1 MNFNPSEGTRFNQH
15 IPTIYWFTGLPGSG
29 KTTIAKLL
37 FERLR
42 EFKICSVLLDGD
54 DVRSGLNRDLG
65 FSDDDR
71 VENMR
76 RVTEISQLMLDS
88 GLSVIVS
95 LISPFENDRNRARS
109 KFRNVN
115 FLEIF
120 IDAPIEVCIQR
131 DPKGHYARAQLGEIK
146 LFTGIDSRFD
156 VPKNPEIHIDTTTM
170 SAANA
175 VDKILN
181 HLKIAS
187 SEAPVDH

>member
-1 MNFNPSEGTRFNQH
+1 MNFNPSEGTCFNQQ
-15 IPTIYWFTGLPGSG
+15 IPTVFWFTGLPSSG

-37 FERLR
+37 FERLW
-42 EFKICSVLLDGD
+42 EFKICTVLLDGD

-95 LISPFENDRNRARS
+95 LISPFENDRKRARR
-109 KFRNVN
+109 KFRDAN

-156 VPKNPEIHIDTTTM
+156 VPKNPDIHIDTTTI

-175 VDKILN
+175 ADKILN
-181 HLKIAS
+181 HLSFVS
-187 SEAPVDH
+187 SEAPDYR

>member
-1 MNFNPSEGTRFNQH
+1 MNFNPSKGTRFNQH

-131 DPKGHYARAQLGEIK
+131 DPKGHYARAQQGEIK

-156 VPKNPEIHIDTTTM
+156 VPKNPEMHIDTTTM

-181 HLKIAS
+181 HLRFAS
-187 SEAPVDH
+187 SEAPVGR

>member
-1 MNFNPSEGTRFNQH
+1 MNFNPSESTRFNQQ
-15 IPTIYWFTGLPGSG
+15 IRTIFWFTGLPGSG
-29 KTTIAKLL
+29 KTTIANLL

-42 EFKICSVLLDGD
+42 EFKICTVLLDGD
-54 DVRSGLNRDLG
+54 DVRSGLNMDLG

-76 RVTEISQLMLDS
+76 RVTEISQLMLES

-109 KFRNVN
+109 KFCDAN
-115 FLEIF
+115 FIEIF

-156 VPKNPEIHIDTTTM
+156 VPRNPEIHIDTTTM
-170 SAANA
+170 SAASA

-181 HLKIAS
+181 HLRIAS
-187 SEAPVDH
+187 SEAPVDR

>member
-1 MNFNPSEGTRFNQH
+1 MNFNPNEDTRFNQH
-15 IPTIYWFTGLPGSG
+15 IPTVFWFTGLPGSG

-42 EFKICSVLLDGD
+42 EFKICTALLDGD

-76 RVTEISQLMLDS
+76 RVTEIAQLMLESD
-88 GLSVIVS
+88 LSVIVS

-109 KFRNVN
+109 KFCDAN

-156 VPKNPEIHIDTTTM
+156 VPKNPEIHIDTTTL

-175 VDKILN
+175 ADKILN
-181 HLKIAS
+181 HLRFAG
-187 SEAPVDH
+187 SEVPVNR

>member
-1 MNFNPSEGTRFNQH
+1 
-15 IPTIYWFTGLPGSG
+15 
-29 KTTIAKLL
+29 
-37 FERLR
+37 
-42 EFKICSVLLDGD
+42 
-54 DVRSGLNRDLG
+54 
-65 FSDDDR
+65 
-71 VENMR
+71 
-76 RVTEISQLMLDS
+76 MLDS

-131 DPKGHYARAQLGEIK
+131 DPKGHYARAQQGEIK

-156 VPKNPEIHIDTTTM
+156 VPKNPEMHIDTTTM

-181 HLKIAS
+181 HLRFAS
-187 SEAPVDH
+187 SEAPVGR